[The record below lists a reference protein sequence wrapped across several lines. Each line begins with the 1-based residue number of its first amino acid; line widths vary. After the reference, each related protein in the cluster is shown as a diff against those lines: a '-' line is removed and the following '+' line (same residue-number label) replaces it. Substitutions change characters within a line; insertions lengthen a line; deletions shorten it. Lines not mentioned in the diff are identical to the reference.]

1 VPLPESI
8 PVQYT
13 EEEADFVSM
22 RPVVRQTFR
31 STELVD
37 MILAVT
43 GKNLPR
49 IQQILRSGTVVFHSY
64 RYWWPGFEAAP
75 EDLKETLVRY
85 PDSDPSR
92 PFHPTDCVEVILES
106 SGSPARHSLR
116 LRREEARKKRIL
128 RSRSFWDCLMETAG
142 GRAPSYRE
150 YSYAL
155 RGDVYLLPLDAEQT
169 VRLVQGA
176 SEYAPRVLRAQ
187 LRVLTTISQVVFVC
201 PRALER

>member
-8 PVQYT
+8 PVQYA
-13 EEEADFVSM
+13 EEEAEFVSM

-31 STELVD
+31 GTELVD
-37 MILAVT
+37 RILAVT

-49 IQQILRSGTVVFHSY
+49 IQQVPRSGTVVFHSY
-64 RYWWPGFEAAP
+64 RYCWQGFEAAS
-75 EDLKETLVRY
+75 EDLEETLVHY

-92 PFHPTDCVEVILES
+92 PFHPNDCVEVILES
-106 SGSPARHSLR
+106 RGSSARHLLR

-150 YSYAL
+150 YSYAF
-155 RGDVYLLPLDAEQT
+155 RSDVYLLPLDAEQT
-169 VRLVQGA
+169 VRLAQGA

-187 LRVLTTISQVVFVC
+187 LGILTTISQVVFVC